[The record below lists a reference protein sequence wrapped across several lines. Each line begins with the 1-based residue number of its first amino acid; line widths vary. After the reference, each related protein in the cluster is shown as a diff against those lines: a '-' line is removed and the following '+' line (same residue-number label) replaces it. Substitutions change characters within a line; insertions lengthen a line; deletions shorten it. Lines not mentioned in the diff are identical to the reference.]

1 MIYLGSFAFLVAIIA
16 VVACING
23 TLEQI
28 VILSHQAI
36 DTDDR
41 VRDIELRLGKLEL
54 RDAAVSDP
62 WTEDL
67 N

>member
-1 MIYLGSFAFLVAIIA
+1 MIYVGLFAAIEGVIA

-67 N
+67 I

>member
-1 MIYLGSFAFLVAIIA
+1 MIFVGLFAAIAGVIA
-16 VVACING
+16 VVACIDG

-28 VILSHQAI
+28 VILSHHAI

>member
-1 MIYLGSFAFLVAIIA
+1 MIYVGLFAAIAGVIA

-28 VILSHQAI
+28 VILSHKAI

-41 VRDIELRLGKLEL
+41 VSDIELRLGKLEL
-54 RDAAVSDP
+54 RDSAVSDS